1 MSEKELGRVI
11 LAESDIKTACGMA
24 ARNCGNPVTPAL
36 PVNYVRRSV
45 IPLRAWISALF
56 PLLWLSC
63 THAEKLDLARLTLPP
78 GFHIAVFAEAPHAR
92 QMAFSPG
99 GVLLATD
106 MSDGT
111 VLAFPDAK
119 HTGRAERMV
128 LVLSGLNAPHGIAFH
143 QGKLYV
149 AEINAVRRYD
159 WDEAQL
165 RAGNGQKI
173 VDLPGSGGGHS
184 TRTILFTRGKMY
196 VAAGSSCNVCVEDD
210 KRRAAVTEY
219 NEDGSGERTFAYGLR
234 NAVGLTVN
242 PKTNTIWATD
252 NGRDWLGDNLPPEE
266 VDDLGPS
273 GGNAGWP
280 YCYGNRIQDRSR
292 SKDYDCSKTIVPSVE
307 MQAHSAPLGLLFY
320 SGDKFPAEYRGNLFV
335 TFHGSWNRSVPT
347 GYKVVRIIFNDKGEP
362 QGPPQDFVS
371 GWLRPGETKKGV
383 WMGRPVGL
391 AVGPE
396 GALYITDDS
405 AGVVYRVTWEK

>member
-1 MSEKELGRVI
+1 M
-11 LAESDIKTACGMA
+11 TAAVLVKG
-24 ARNCGNPVTPAL
+24 ARKGSA
-36 PVNYVRRSV
+36 
-45 IPLRAWISALF
+45 ISWQALF
-56 PLLWLSC
+56 SVSFCLLLLSC
-63 THAEKLDLARLTLPP
+63 TRVEKLDLSRLTLPP
-78 GFHIAVFAEAPHAR
+78 GFHISVFAEAPHAR

-99 GVLLATD
+99 GVLLVTD

-119 HTGRAERMV
+119 HSGRAERMV
-128 LVLSGLNAPHGIAFH
+128 PVLSGLNAPHGIAFH
-143 QGKLYV
+143 KGKLYV

-184 TRTILFTRGKMY
+184 TRTILFANGKMY
-196 VAAGSSCNVCVEDD
+196 VAAGSSCNVCAEDD
-210 KRRAAVTEY
+210 PRRAAVTVY
-219 NEDGSGERTFAYGLR
+219 NEDGSGRHTFASGLR
-234 NAVGLTVN
+234 NAVGLAVN
-242 PKTNTIWATD
+242 PKTNTVWATD

-280 YCYGNRIQDRSR
+280 YCYGNRVPDRSQ
-292 SKDYDCSKTIVPSVE
+292 SKDYDCSKTIAPSVE

-320 SGDKFPAEYRGNLFV
+320 SGEMFPAEYRGNLFV

-347 GYKVVRIIFNDKGEP
+347 GYKVVRIKFNDKGEP
-362 QGPPQDFVS
+362 QGPPEDFIS

-391 AVGPE
+391 VVGPD
-396 GALYITDDS
+396 GAMYVSDDS
-405 AGVVYRVTWEK
+405 AGVVYRVSWEK

>member
-1 MSEKELGRVI
+1 MRG
-11 LAESDIKTACGMA
+11 
-24 ARNCGNPVTPAL
+24 
-36 PVNYVRRSV
+36 
-45 IPLRAWISALF
+45 WISAVF
-56 PLLWLSC
+56 SLLLLGC
-63 THAEKLDLARLTLPP
+63 TRVEKLDLTRLTLPP
-78 GFHIAVFAEAPHAR
+78 GFHIAIFAEAPHAR

-99 GVLLATD
+99 GVLLVTD
-106 MSDGT
+106 TSDGT

-119 HTGRAERMV
+119 HSGRAEQMV
-128 LVLSGLNAPHGIAFH
+128 PVLSGLNAPHGIAFH
-143 QGKLYV
+143 NGKLYV

-165 RAGNGQKI
+165 RAGNEKKI

-184 TRTILFTRGKMY
+184 TRTILFTNGKMY
-196 VAAGSSCNVCVEDD
+196 VAVGSSCNVCMEDD

-219 NEDGSGERTFAYGLR
+219 TEDGGGERTFASGLR

-266 VDDLGPS
+266 VNDLGPS

-280 YCYGNRIQDRSR
+280 YCYGNRVPDRSQ
-292 SKDYDCSKTIVPSVE
+292 SKDYDCSKTIAPAVE

-320 SGDKFPAEYRGNLFV
+320 SGEMFPAEYRGSLFV
-335 TFHGSWNRSVPT
+335 TFHGSWNRSAPT
-347 GYKVVRIIFNDKGEP
+347 GYKVVRIKFNDKGEP
-362 QGPPQDFVS
+362 QGPPEDFIS

-391 AVGPE
+391 VVGPD
-396 GALYITDDS
+396 GALYVTDDS